1 MQFTVKQIRIERSVY
16 DEVNALGHEA
26 AANKYPEYAA
36 RMETS
41 FKGSLGYLPEYSVYY
56 VPVCEIDAVD
66 LDDVF
71 KIGNIGPEASIT
83 RLAPMHS
90 VSVGDIIENTAG
102 TQYMVDSFGF
112 KELTNV

>member
-1 MQFTVKQIRIERSVY
+1 MKFKVLQIQIDRSVS
-16 DEVNALGHEA
+16 ERVNTLGHNGTA
-26 AANKYPEYAA
+26 AQYPEYAA

-71 KIGNIGPEASIT
+71 KIGNIGPEASIM

-112 KELTNV
+112 KELN